1 LYCIILVCHLLLGKN
16 SRNIA
21 DAS

>member
-1 LYCIILVCHLLLGKN
+1 MYCIILVCHLLLGKN